1 MPKWAIAVSAMIL
14 IAGLIGYMGL
24 RPSMSEED
32 QIYHLIGEMEQAA
45 NRNDLLSLLRYV
57 AEDYKDT
64 FGHTRDSLKALAL
77 QAERSLTLL
86 RVKVSVTGLVRVGSR
101 ATLQADVLLWE
112 GSQSQPEN
120 YRVKATLEKRGRK
133 WMIVNAEG
141 WQEAAYGDTG
151 GE

>member
-1 MPKWAIAVSAMIL
+1 MIL

-101 ATLQADVLLWE
+101 RRYKPTFCSGRARSLSQRTTVLRRRWKNAG
-112 GSQSQPEN
+112 GS
-120 YRVKATLEKRGRK
+120 G
-133 WMIVNAEG
+133 
-141 WQEAAYGDTG
+141 
-151 GE
+151 